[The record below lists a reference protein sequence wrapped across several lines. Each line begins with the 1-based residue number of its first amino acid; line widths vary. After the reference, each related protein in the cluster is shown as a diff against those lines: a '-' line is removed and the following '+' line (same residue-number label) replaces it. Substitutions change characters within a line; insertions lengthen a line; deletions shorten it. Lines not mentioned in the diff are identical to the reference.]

1 MLSDGSG
8 ENSRGVLDLSEASVK
23 LVKLAEVV
31 TALDVEIPLEPEDI
45 VTDVV
50 VIARVSSAAGK
61 SSVVS
66 AYNPGQDWLIRLGM
80 LEAATAVEKA
90 GCTTAECDCGEC

>member
-1 MLSDGSG
+1 VLSDGSG

-61 SSVVS
+61 SSVGS

-80 LEAATAVEKA
+80 LEVATAVEKA
-90 GCTTAECDCGEC
+90 GCKCDCGEC